1 MLSAMPETSIWRLP
15 SPIDP
20 ELPLPLLSLGEAG
33 EELPLP
39 DELPPGGSGSHFIAT
54 LPGGVVAVMPEI
66 DRTYLLD
73 AEGELVLEA
82 VEDSP
87 HVHARARRDREVLAT
102 LEPRPRSG
110 GEGVAL
116 LGGQRDGYWHWWID
130 VLSRAWLLERHGVS
144 TARLPLALP
153 EALAAS
159 QEESLRL
166 LGLSERLAPLEP
178 GLHRFERVAFC
189 SPGCGSRSRLPSPR
203 LAEYSRWLRE
213 RLHPHGD
220 GRRSGRRLFTSRTD
234 ASWRR
239 IVNED
244 AVMELLAVHGFER
257 LECARMTIG
266 EQAAAF
272 AEASVVVGAHGAG
285 LTNLLFT
292 PPGATVVELFAAPAA
307 IEISNYRVLC
317 ARLGHRYARLLAA
330 PVAGPRAKTP
340 HRLDMEVDLALL
352 ERALA
357 ASPA

>member
-1 MLSAMPETSIWRLP
+1 MLSAKPETSIWRLP
-15 SPIDP
+15 SPVDP
-20 ELPLPLLSLGEAG
+20 QLPPPLLSLGEAG
-33 EELPLP
+33 EDLPLP
-39 DELPPGGSGSHFIAT
+39 GELPPGGSGSHFIGS

-87 HVHARARRDREVLAT
+87 HVHARARRDREALAT
-102 LEPRPRSG
+102 LERHPRSDG
-110 GEGVAL
+110 GGVAL
-116 LGGQRDGYWHWWID
+116 LVGQRDGYWHWWID
-130 VLSRAWLLERHGVS
+130 VLSRAWLLERHGAG

-153 EALAAS
+153 KALAAS

-166 LGLSERLAPLEP
+166 LNLSERLAPLEP
-178 GLHRFERVAFC
+178 GLHRFERVTFC

-203 LAEYSRWLRE
+203 LAEYARWLRE
-213 RLHPHGD
+213 RLRPHGE
-220 GRRSGRRLFTSRTD
+220 RRGGRRLFAGRGD
-234 ASWRR
+234 ASSRR
-239 IVNED
+239 VVNED
-244 AVMELLAVHGFER
+244 AVMELFAAHGFER

-272 AEASVVVGAHGAG
+272 AEASVVVAPHGAA

-330 PVAGPRAKTP
+330 AVAGPRAKTP
-340 HRLDMEVDLALL
+340 HQLDMEVDLALL
-352 ERALA
+352 ERVLA
-357 ASPA
+357 ASAA